1 MAFVILE
8 NEPLAKYTSWRIGG
22 PAGYFANAPTT
33 EALIAGLDW
42 AHERGLPVFVLG
54 GGTNLLIRDSG
65 FPGLVLRYRAQD
77 LRIDAAGNHAWIAA
91 GAPMA
96 GTARRLAGQGWAG
109 LEWAEGLPGTIGGA
123 VFGNAGCYGG
133 DIASTLTRAWLLVGG
148 VVEAWP
154 AERLMYGYR
163 TSALKTH
170 ATTDHRPPT
179 AEDGGANCEE
189 RKTKS
194 EERVSGSTKHPSSI
208 LDSRSSKDWSVVGR
222 QSSAVA
228 PIVVAAE
235 FKLARADAGELAER
249 MRSIATE
256 RKSKTPVGS
265 SCGSVF
271 KNPPGN
277 SAGRLIEAA
286 GFKGTRAG
294 RAEISQKHAN
304 YIVNLGGAT
313 CDDVLRLIE
322 GARERVAQEFG
333 IELELEVQLVG
344 NSYV

>member
-1 MAFVILE
+1 MAITILE
-8 NEPLAKYTSWRIGG
+8 NEPLSKYTSWRIGG
-22 PAGYFANAPTT
+22 PASYFANAPTA
-33 EALIAGLDW
+33 EALTAALDW
-42 AHERGLPVFVLG
+42 AHEQGLAVFVLG

-65 FPGLVLRYRAQD
+65 FPGLVVRYRAQE
-77 LRIDAAGNHAWIAA
+77 LRIDDATGHAWIAA

-133 DIASTLTRAWLLVGG
+133 DIASTLTRAWLLVDG
-148 VVEAWP
+148 VVEEWP
-154 AERLMYGYR
+154 VERLMYGYR
-163 TSALKTH
+163 TSALKIR
-170 ATTDHRPPT
+170 TTNDQRPT
-179 AEDGGANCEE
+179 TNEAEIE
-189 RKTKS
+189 
-194 EERVSGSTKHPSSI
+194 
-208 LDSRSSKDWSVVGR
+208 
-222 QSSAVA
+222 SSAVG

-235 FKLARADAGELAER
+235 FKLARADSGELAER
-249 MRSIATE
+249 MRSIAAE
-256 RKSKTPVGS
+256 RKSKTPIGS

-271 KNPPGN
+271 KNPLGH

-286 GFKGTRAG
+286 GLKGTRAG
-294 RAEISQKHAN
+294 QAEISQKHAN
-304 YIVNLGGAT
+304 YIVNLGGAA

-333 IELELEVQLVG
+333 IELELEIQLVG